1 MPVEGLDDNC
11 PACGRRSGDHTLDEW
26 AACLG
31 ESTAAMPF
39 TVPDGD
45 TAAMLNENIR
55 QRFNLDPGTLVA
67 DNVVVYAA
75 TLDFSTGPVG
85 GKVPALIHEFSTSAK
100 GELVTIAKVVFIGG
114 DPAQMRKYGKLARD
128 SANGAANAAERGR

>member
-1 MPVEGLDDNC
+1 MIEGLDDNC

-31 ESTAAMPF
+31 ESGTALPF
-39 TVPDGD
+39 TIPDD
-45 TAAMLNENIR
+45 DSAALLNENIR

-75 TLDFSTGPVG
+75 TLDFSSGTVS
-85 GKVPALIHEFSTSAK
+85 GKVPALIHDFSTSAGGK
-100 GELVTIAKVVFIGG
+100 LVTVAKIVFMGG
-114 DPAQMRKYGKLARD
+114 DPEQMRQYGKLARD
-128 SANGAANAAERGR
+128 SANAAANRAEGR